1 MAISLTDIKR
11 NTTGAPRI
19 VLYGVAGI
27 GKTTL
32 AACAPKPIFVQ
43 TEDGL
48 GRIDA
53 DAFPRAA
60 KYADVL
66 EQMSALIKQ
75 PNDYQTV
82 VLDSLDALEP
92 LLWEHV
98 CAEGGKKSIEDFG
111 YGKGYVAAA
120 GEWRRLLSGFDML
133 REQGK
138 AIVLIAH
145 SQVVRFESPEVDAYD
160 RYQLRLDK
168 RACAVVSDW
177 ADAVLFANYRVAAVQ
192 SGDRKRGVGDG
203 TRVLYTTERP
213 AFSAKNRFGL
223 PDQIVIPAGDPA
235 AAWQQIEGSLTATHN

>member
-32 AACAPKPIFVQ
+32 AACAPKPIFLQ

-60 KYADVL
+60 KYGDVL
-66 EQMSALIKQ
+66 EQMSALIRE

-98 CAEGGKKSIEDFG
+98 CAEGGKRTIEDFG

-133 REQGK
+133 RDAGK
-138 AIVLIAH
+138 AVLLIAH

-177 ADAVLFANYRVAAVQ
+177 ADAVLFANYRVSAVQ

-213 AFSAKNRFGL
+213 AFAAKNRFGL
-223 PDQIVIPAGDPA
+223 PDQITIPAGDPA
-235 AAWQQIEGSLTATHN
+235 AAWQQIEGALTATN

>member
-32 AACAPKPIFVQ
+32 AACAPKPIFLQ

-60 KYADVL
+60 KYGDVL
-66 EQMSALIKQ
+66 EQMSALIRE

-98 CAEGGKKSIEDFG
+98 CAEGGKRTIEDFG

-133 REQGK
+133 RDAGK
-138 AIVLIAH
+138 AVLLIAH

-177 ADAVLFANYRVAAVQ
+177 ADAVLFSNYRVSAVQ

-213 AFSAKNRFGL
+213 AFAAKNRFGL
-223 PDQIVIPAGDPA
+223 PDQITIPAGDPA
-235 AAWQQIEGSLTATHN
+235 AAWQQIEGALTATN